1 VILIALFAFV
11 FLVQGNVGVHS
22 LKVWRKYSRRA
33 LKAHYSLRYGK
44 GYRNALAEAFP
55 WYENVVQA
63 RFWILAQGEKS
74 VRLECPLE
82 YTLEYPTVWN
92 VREKVAEILYPVRVD
107 PRSPL
112 TLKVSFGRKAHFQII
127 KKTP

>member
-1 VILIALFAFV
+1 MTLIALFAFV
-11 FLVQGNVGVHS
+11 FLILGNAGVYS
-22 LKVWRKYSRRA
+22 LKVWHKYSRRA
-33 LKAHYSLRYGK
+33 LKADYSSRYGK
-44 GYRNALAEAFP
+44 GYRKALAEAFP

-74 VRLECPLE
+74 VRLECP
-82 YTLEYPTVWN
+82 TVSN
-92 VREKVAEILYPVRVD
+92 FRENVAEILYPVRVD